1 MPSRPSF
8 GAAVIDPKKV
18 RASGRFVDDPFASK
32 KKTSKQVKIHLR
44 PSQWVSK
51 FIKIKGGDTGTVL
64 PMDFS
69 ERRYLLRPYD
79 TPSKKILLMTSRQT
93 EKSTTLGNKL
103 LSLSAMRPMYTSLFV
118 TPSAMQTKVFS
129 NARLADIIDISP
141 LIKGMTHKS
150 LVMNIL
156 EKELSNRSKIYLR
169 YAFLSADRI
178 RGLSVNSIFVD
189 EIQDMLWDL
198 MPVIEES
205 SSHHK
210 DRLFVYSGTPKTFDN
225 TIENYWG
232 KHSTQSEWVVPCE
245 RHGTPNRPYSWHWNV
260 LGEKNIGKRG
270 PICDRCGAP
279 INPEHPMA
287 EWVQMNPGSKD
298 GTGPEFEGFRVC
310 RLMVPWY
317 WKPNPDP
324 LPGES
329 PYKQWNTILTDRE
342 RYPTAQFMNE
352 VLALSYDSGTKPI
365 TRAEV
370 IRICDDKYTMDEED
384 VERLSLSH
392 SLYGGIDWGT
402 GEHSYTVLFVGG
414 YVRHDS
420 NFQVVYAKR
429 FDKQLVDPELQL
441 KELERLIRKFRLKI
455 VGCDWGMG
463 FHPNKV
469 LSSLFGPQRIQQYQ
483 YVVRLPH
490 KFVYKGALHRFLCFR
505 TPIMSDVFNAIKA
518 GKFRFPAWDL
528 FRTPFAD
535 DMLSIRSEYSDT
547 LRMLRY
553 DHPRGTPDDSF
564 HALVYCFLASMFEVK
579 RADIMAPI
587 RETGQDAA
595 KSASEDAALDELA
608 WHVANDGV
616 IGPE

>member
-1 MPSRPSF
+1 MPSRPNF
-8 GAAVIDPKKV
+8 GGVATTAKV
-18 RASGRFVDDPFASK
+18 RVSGMRVDDPFMGKRKAVSGN
-32 KKTSKQVKIHLR
+32 KIHLR
-44 PSQWVSK
+44 PSQWASK
-51 FIKIKGGDTGTVL
+51 FIKIKGGDTGTL
-64 PMDFS
+64 LSMDFS
-69 ERRYLLRPYD
+69 ERRYLIRPYD

-103 LSLSAMRPMYTSLFV
+103 LALSVMRPMYQSLFV

-141 LIKGMTHKS
+141 LIKGMTHKN

-156 EKELSNRSKIYLR
+156 EKEFSNKSKIYLR

-178 RGLSVNSIFVD
+178 RGLSTNSIFVD

-198 MPVIEES
+198 MPVIEEA

-210 DRLFVYSGTPKTFDN
+210 ERLFVYSGTPKTFDN
-225 TIENYWG
+225 TIENYWS
-232 KHSTQSEWVVPCE
+232 KHSTQSEWVIPCE
-245 RHGTPNRPYSWHWNV
+245 RHGTPTRPQSWHWNV
-260 LGEKNIGKRG
+260 LSEKNIGKRG

-287 EWVQMNPGSKD
+287 EWVQMNPGA
-298 GTGPEFEGFRVC
+298 EFEGFRVC

-317 WKPNPDP
+317 WKPNTGSD
-324 LPGES
+324 E
-329 PYKQWNTILTDRE
+329 PYKQWNTILSDRE

-352 VLALSYDSGTKPI
+352 VMAISYDSGTKPI

-370 IRICDDKYTMDEED
+370 IRICDDRYTMEED
-384 VERLSLSH
+384 EVAKLTQSH
-392 SLYGGIDWGT
+392 TLYGGVDWGT

-414 YVRHDS
+414 YVRNDS
-420 NFQVVYAKR
+420 SFQIVYAKR

-441 KELERLIRKFRLKI
+441 KELERLIRKFKLKF

-469 LSSLFGPQRIQQYQ
+469 LSSLFGPQRIHQYQ
-483 YVVRLPH
+483 YVVRAPN
-490 KFVYKGALHRFLCFR
+490 KVIYKGSLHRFICFR
-505 TPIMSDVFNAIKA
+505 TPIMSDIFNAVKSAKI
-518 GKFRFPAWDL
+518 RFPAWDL
-528 FRTPFAD
+528 FRAPFAD

-553 DHPRGTPDDSF
+553 DHPRNTPDDSF
-564 HALVYCFLASMFEVK
+564 HALVYCMLASMFEVK
-579 RADIMAPI
+579 RPDIMAPI
-587 RETGQDAA
+587 RESGDDAA
-595 KSASEDAALDELA
+595 RSASEDAALEELA

-616 IGPE
+616 VGPE

>member
-8 GAAVIDPKKV
+8 GTELIDLGKV
-18 RASGRFVDDPFASK
+18 RAAGRFVDDPFHQKRVAK
-32 KKTSKQVKIHLR
+32 KGAKIHLR

-51 FIKIKGGDTGTVL
+51 FIKIKGGDTGTTL
-64 PMDFS
+64 SMDFS

-79 TPSKKILLMTSRQT
+79 TPTRKILLMTSRQT

-156 EKELSNRSKIYLR
+156 EKEFSNRSKIYLR

-205 SSHHK
+205 SSHHAE
-210 DRLFVYSGTPKTFDN
+210 RLFVYSGTPKTFDN
-225 TIENYWG
+225 TIENYWS
-232 KHSTQSEWVVPCE
+232 KHSTQSEWVIPCE
-245 RHGTPNRPYSWHWNV
+245 RHGSRPQSWHWNV
-260 LGEKNIGKRG
+260 LGPKNIGKRG

-279 INPEHPMA
+279 LNPEHPMA
-287 EWVQMNPGSKD
+287 EWVQMNPGA
-298 GTGPEFEGFRVC
+298 EFEGFRIC

-317 WKPNPDP
+317 WKPNHSA
-324 LPGES
+324 EN
-329 PYKQWNTILTDRE
+329 PYEKWDTILSDRE
-342 RYPTAQFMNE
+342 RFPTAQFMNE
-352 VLALSYDSGTKPI
+352 VMALSYDSGTKPI

-370 IRICDDKYTMDEED
+370 IRICDDKYVMDEED
-384 VERLSLSH
+384 VAKLALSH
-392 SLYGGIDWGT
+392 TLYGGIDWGT

-414 YVRHDS
+414 YVRHDT
-420 NFQVVYAKR
+420 NFQIVYAKR

-441 KELERLIRKFRLKI
+441 RELERLIRKFRLKI

-469 LSSLFGPQRIQQYQ
+469 LSSKFGPQRIQQYQ
-483 YVVRLPH
+483 YVVRAPH
-490 KFVYKGALHRFLCFR
+490 KFAYKGALHRFICFR
-505 TPIMSDVFNAIKA
+505 TPIMSDIFNAIKS

-528 FRTPFAD
+528 FRAPFAD
-535 DMLSIRSEYSDT
+535 DMLAIHSEYSET

-579 RADIMAPI
+579 RVDIMAPI
-587 RETGQDAA
+587 RETDHDAA

-608 WHVANDGV
+608 WHVANDDV